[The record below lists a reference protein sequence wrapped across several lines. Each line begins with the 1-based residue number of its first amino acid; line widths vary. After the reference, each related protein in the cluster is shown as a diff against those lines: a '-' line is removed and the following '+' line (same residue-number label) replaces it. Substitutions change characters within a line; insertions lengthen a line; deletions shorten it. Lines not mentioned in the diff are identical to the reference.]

1 MGHKTYFHIKQTGRN
16 LRQSWPTQLMTV
28 MTISLSVLIFSFF
41 LLIYLNIVSAGS
53 RLGDELRLIVYL
65 NEEVALEARP
75 LYEEKIKDFGAVAKI
90 AFISRAEAFARLG
103 RQLDAE
109 KDVLEDLGAD
119 FLPPS
124 IEVYPQQS
132 MRNLTN
138 LQQFSDYLTTLPG
151 AQKVQY
157 GQSWVERFGYFTE
170 LLRVIV
176 VLSGILLVM
185 ATVFMVSYTI
195 RLTVVAKEA
204 ELEVLR
210 LVGANNKYIQTPLL
224 IEGILQ
230 GLIGSGCGILLLYLI
245 FQWTMRHLSGP
256 GFLTMLDFSFLPP
269 VTAAIIVGTS
279 FLLCAGGSL
288 LSIRKHMRI

>member
-41 LLIYLNIVSAGS
+41 LLIYMNIVNAGS

-65 NEEVALEARP
+65 EEEVLPEVQP
-75 LYEEKIKDFGAVAKI
+75 MYEQKINDFGEVAKI
-90 AFISRAEAFARLG
+90 AFISRTEAFARLG
-103 RQLDAE
+103 RQLDSE
-109 KDVLEDLGAD
+109 KDVLEDLGPD

-124 IEVYPQQS
+124 IEVYPKQNL
-132 MRNLTN
+132 RNLTR
-138 LQQFSDYLTTLPG
+138 LKQFSDYLTTLPG

-170 LLRVIV
+170 LLRIIV
-176 VLSGILLVM
+176 VLSGVLLIM
-185 ATVFMVSYTI
+185 ATVFIVSSTI

-210 LVGANNKYIQTPLL
+210 LVGADNKYIQTPLL

-230 GLIGSGCGILLLYLI
+230 GLIGSGGGILLLYLI
-245 FQWTMRHLSGP
+245 FRWTMGHLSGP
-256 GFLTMLDFSFLPP
+256 GFLNMLDFSFFPP
-269 VTAAIIVGTS
+269 ETSAIIVVTS
-279 FLLCAGGSL
+279 VLLCAGGSL
-288 LSIRKHMRI
+288 ISIRKHMRI

>member
-28 MTISLSVLIFSFF
+28 LTISLSVLIFSFF
-41 LLIYLNIVSAGS
+41 LLIYLNLVNAGNL
-53 RLGDELRLIVYL
+53 LGDELRLIVYL
-65 NEEVALEARP
+65 NEEVSPEVQP
-75 LYEEKIKDFGAVAKI
+75 MYEKKINDFGEVAKI
-90 AFISRAEAFARLG
+90 TFISKAEAFTRLG
-103 RQLDAE
+103 NQLNSE
-109 KDVLEDLGAD
+109 KDVLEDLGPD
-119 FLPPS
+119 FLPAS

-132 MRNLTN
+132 LRSLAK
-138 LQQFSDYLTTLPG
+138 LKQFSDYLTTLPG

-157 GQSWVERFGYFTE
+157 GQSWVEKFGYFTE
-170 LLRVIV
+170 LLRIIV
-176 VLSGILLVM
+176 VLSGGLLIM

-230 GLIGSGCGILLLYLI
+230 GIIGSGGGILLLYLI
-245 FQWTMRHLSGP
+245 FHWTMRHLSGP
-256 GFLTMLDFSFLPP
+256 GFLNMLDFSFFPP
-269 VTAAIIVGTS
+269 ETSAIIIGTS
-279 FLLCAGGSL
+279 IMLCAGGSL
-288 LSIRKHMRI
+288 ISIRKYMRI

>member
-41 LLIYLNIVSAGS
+41 LLIYLNVVNAAN

-65 NEEVALEARP
+65 DEEVRP
-75 LYEEKIKDFGAVAKI
+75 AVQPMYEQKIKDFGEVEKI
-90 AFISRAEAFARLG
+90 VFISRTEAFARLG
-103 RQLDAE
+103 RQLDSE
-109 KDVLEDLGAD
+109 KDVLADLGPD

-124 IEVYPQQS
+124 VEVYPKQGLG
-132 MRNLTN
+132 NLAR
-138 LQQFSDYLTTLPG
+138 LKQFSDYLATLPG

-170 LLRVIV
+170 LLRTIV
-176 VLSGILLVM
+176 VLSGILLIM
-185 ATVFMVSYTI
+185 ATVFMVSSTV

-210 LVGANNKYIQTPLL
+210 LVGANNSYIQTPLL

-230 GLIGSGCGILLLYLI
+230 GIIGSGCGILLLYLI
-245 FQWTMRHLSGP
+245 FRWTIANLSGP
-256 GFLTMLDFSFLPP
+256 GFLNMLDFSFFLPE
-269 VTAAIIVGTS
+269 TSAIIAGTS
-279 FLLCAGGSL
+279 ILLCAGGSL
-288 LSIRKHMRI
+288 ISIRKYMRI

>member
-41 LLIYLNIVSAGS
+41 LLIYINLINAGNL
-53 RLGDELRLIVYL
+53 LGDELRLIIYL
-65 NEEVALEARP
+65 NEEVRP
-75 LYEEKIKDFGAVAKI
+75 EVRPMYEKKIKDFGEVKKI
-90 AFISRAEAFARLG
+90 TFISKAEAFERLG
-103 RQLDAE
+103 RQLNSE
-109 KDVLEDLGAD
+109 KDVLEDLGPD
-119 FLPPS
+119 FLPSS

-132 MRNLTN
+132 LLNLTR
-138 LQQFSDYLTTLPG
+138 LKQFSDYLTTLPG

-170 LLRVIV
+170 LLRIIV
-176 VLSGILLVM
+176 VLSGGLLIM
-185 ATVFMVSYTI
+185 STVFMVSYTI
-195 RLTVVAKEA
+195 RLTMVTKEA

-230 GLIGSGCGILLLYLI
+230 GIIGSGCGILLLYLI

-256 GFLTMLDFSFLPP
+256 GFLNMLDFSFFQPE
-269 VTAAIIVGTS
+269 TSAIIIGTS
-279 FLLCAGGSL
+279 ILLCAGGSL
-288 LSIRKHMRI
+288 ISIRKYMRI

>member
-41 LLIYLNIVSAGS
+41 LLIYLNVVNAAN

-65 NEEVALEARP
+65 EEEVRP
-75 LYEEKIKDFGAVAKI
+75 AVQPMYEQKIKDFGEVEKI
-90 AFISRAEAFARLG
+90 VFVSREEAFARLG
-103 RQLDAE
+103 RQLDSE
-109 KDVLEDLGAD
+109 KDVLADLGPD

-124 IEVYPQQS
+124 LEVYPKHGLG
-132 MRNLTN
+132 NLAR
-138 LQQFSDYLTTLPG
+138 LKQFSDYLATLPG

-170 LLRVIV
+170 LLRTIVI
-176 VLSGILLVM
+176 LSGVLLIM
-185 ATVFMVSYTI
+185 ATVFMVSSTV

-210 LVGANNKYIQTPLL
+210 LVGANNRYIQTPLL

-230 GLIGSGCGILLLYLI
+230 GIIGSGCGILLLYLI
-245 FQWTMRHLSGP
+245 FRWTIANLSGP
-256 GFLTMLDFSFLPP
+256 GFLNMLDFSFFLPE
-269 VTAAIIVGTS
+269 TSAIIAGTS
-279 FLLCAGGSL
+279 ILLCAGGSL
-288 LSIRKHMRI
+288 ISIRKYMRI